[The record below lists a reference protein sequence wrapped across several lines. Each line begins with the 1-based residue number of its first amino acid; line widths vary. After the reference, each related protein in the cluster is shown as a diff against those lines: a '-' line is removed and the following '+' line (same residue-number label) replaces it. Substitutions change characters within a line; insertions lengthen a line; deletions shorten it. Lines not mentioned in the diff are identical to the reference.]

1 MHYLPFILSLILS
14 SGVYGGN
21 IHVSAANGFKPD
33 VARNTG
39 KYHAA
44 HNAALLQDLLTGEL
58 KDGVVQAFR
67 ITFDMEEKFFFGQVE
82 LDQDVANYSIDLT
95 GANLVL
101 WDGPH
106 TALFLVKGAKDLGK
120 YAITGLPRRIV
131 CQSAENQSFVAAAS
145 SRDYV
150 RTRIDNSI
158 VDLSGAMV
166 YTSGYPVDY
175 RGIDYSRMVTVRNMQ
190 SKGGM
195 IYVSGSRADHHAI
208 SQSDFS
214 GLRTYSNSL
223 YAGAAFHFSGVRG
236 GTVRNIIAEGLGKVD
251 PNHRVLDTDYTEVV
265 SLDLNRG
272 DTLPSDG
279 DYLIYHFTGRVNG
292 EFYRKHEVYLQM
304 RADTIMHL
312 QKAVTRATALLIEG
326 AINNPTID
334 GIWVEQVAAE
344 LSDKTGIDALGKAVF
359 KEREAMTSAIYIDN
373 LVTPSTQYIESID
386 VKVHYGGNVI
396 TSYRQ
401 RPFITARGG
410 GLNRLFVTLRNFDNP
425 SPYAIRTLG
434 RAEVLCENPTFWYDH
449 KGINLYEMMLKD
461 PTFGGRANI
470 TLDNPRFIK

>member
-292 EFYRKHEVYLQM
+292 GFYRKHEVYLQM
-304 RADTIMHL
+304 RADTILHL
-312 QKAVTRATALLIEG
+312 QKAITRATAVLIEG
-326 AINNPTID
+326 AGGNPQLD
-334 GIWVEQVAAE
+334 GIWVEQVASE
-344 LSDKTGIDALGKAVF
+344 LSDKYTMKSGETGF
-359 KEREAMTSAIYIDN
+359 KGWENSTAYIYIDN
-373 LVTPSTQYIESID
+373 LVAPITQYIENID
-386 VKVHYGGNVI
+386 VRVHHGGSNMRREH
-396 TSYRQ
+396 SRA
-401 RPFITARGG
+401 FLTARGG
-410 GLNRLFVTLRNFDNP
+410 TLNRVFVTLHGYDNP
-425 SPYAIRTLG
+425 SPYALKTIG
-434 RAEVLCENPTFWYDH
+434 KASILCQNPTYRDE
-449 KGINLYEMMLKD
+449 KLYQAMLQD